1 MSGFGSVALGLDIG
15 GTKTK
20 LGIVDNT
27 GMVTGFRS
35 FPTRARGTDPNRF
48 LQDLSENIAKVLA
61 STGIDVIGIG
71 VCAHGYIDDERR
83 GPIIC
88 ENTPAIRGFDL
99 HAWLE
104 EKFGLPVL
112 ISNDLAAHAMAEYSF
127 GVGRGTRRFMAMA
140 VGTGIGAGVVVD
152 GKPLR
157 FVGGTTGD
165 TGRVILKPGEP
176 ECVYGVSGSA
186 ESLCGTAFIERQA
199 EAQYGKRI
207 PAHEVI
213 YAARDGS
220 DPIAVDII
228 RQVGE
233 HLGWTLSSLCSIF
246 LPEKVALTGGTIQA
260 GRVLLE
266 ACRSKFEEMV
276 GDYHRKLVK
285 LSGGY
290 YQGVEIELGEYCG
303 ESGVVGAVVE
313 LLGPELDREQ

>member
-1 MSGFGSVALGLDIG
+1 MSSSEQMALGIDIG
-15 GTKTK
+15 GTNTK
-20 LGIVDNT
+20 LGLVDDSGIVT
-27 GMVTGFRS
+27 SFSS
-35 FPTRARGTDPNRF
+35 FPTQAKGTDPTPF
-48 LQDLSENIAKVLA
+48 LENLGRYVSQVIASMEAEL
-61 STGIDVIGIG
+61 IGIG

-88 ENTPAIRGFDL
+88 EGTPAIRGFDL
-99 HAWLE
+99 RAWLE
-104 EKFGLPVL
+104 ENFGLPVL
-112 ISNDLAAHAMAEYSF
+112 ISNDLASHAMAEYSF

-140 VGTGIGAGVVVD
+140 VGTGIGAGVAVD

-176 ECVYGVSGSA
+176 ECIYGVSGSA
-186 ESLCGTAFIERQA
+186 ESLCGTAFIERRA
-199 EAQYGKRI
+199 ESQYGKRI
-207 PAHEVI
+207 PAHEI
-213 YAARDGS
+213 ICAARDGS
-220 DPIAVDII
+220 DPIAVGII
-228 RQVGE
+228 QQVGE
-233 HLGWTLSSLCSIF
+233 HIGWTLASLCSIF
-246 LPEKVALTGGTIQA
+246 LPEKVALTGGTTQA
-260 GRVLLE
+260 GTVLLE

-285 LSGGY
+285 LSGDY